1 MSKPYKYLFGPVPSR
16 RLGLSLGVDLAPYKT
31 CSFDCIFCQLG
42 RTTNK
47 TIERKEYVPTPAVT
61 EELHNWLEND
71 GRADF
76 ITLAGSGEPT
86 LHSAFGDVIDSVKS
100 VTTVP
105 VALLT
110 NGSLLGDSDVRKA
123 AARAD
128 VVKVSLSA
136 WDRFAFEHVNRPHP
150 DVTLKS
156 IVDGTWMLREMLEG
170 ELWMEVFIAWGMNSA
185 PRDVSELA
193 DLIKPLRPDR
203 IQLNTAVRP
212 PAESFVEAA
221 PEEHLLKLAC
231 LFEPSAEVIADFASS
246 SAPLVATNEE
256 GLLAMV
262 ARRPCTTD
270 QMASAFGLHRNEL
283 SKYIGKL
290 VRTGQIGMRSEKGE
304 TYYVARRKGQRQ
316 AYDHYRGKRERWN
329 WQDDIC
335 GEPELCP
342 RAAR

>member
-16 RLGLSLGVDLAPYKT
+16 RLGLSLGVDLTPYKT

-61 EELHNWLEND
+61 EELHDWLEND
-71 GRADF
+71 GRADY

-86 LHSAFGDVIDSVKS
+86 LHSAFGELIDSVKS
-100 VTTVP
+100 VTTFP

-110 NGSLLGDSDVRKA
+110 NGSLLGDSDVREA

-136 WDRFAFEHVNRPHP
+136 WDQFAFEHVNRPHP
-150 DVTLKS
+150 DVTLRS
-156 IVDGTWMLREMLEG
+156 IVDGTWMLREMLAG
-170 ELWMEVFIAWGMNSA
+170 ELWIEVFIAWGMNSV
-185 PRDVSELA
+185 PKDVSKIA
-193 DLIKPLRPDR
+193 DLIKPLRPDK

-221 PEEHLLKLAC
+221 PEEHLLKLAD
-231 LFEPSAEVIADFASS
+231 LFEPAAEVIADFASS
-246 SAPLVATNEE
+246 GAPLVAANEE
-256 GLLAMV
+256 GVLGMV
-262 ARRPCTTD
+262 ARRPCTMD
-270 QMASAFGLHRNEL
+270 QIVGAFGLHRNEL

-290 VRTGQIGMRSEKGE
+290 MRTGQIETRSERGE
-304 TYYVARRKGQRQ
+304 TYYVARRK
-316 AYDHYRGKRERWN
+316 
-329 WQDDIC
+329 
-335 GEPELCP
+335 EL
-342 RAAR
+342 R